1 MDAYTS
7 LYTAG
12 GVPALVST
20 AITIVYFLIKL
31 VTYFLHAG
39 TREAESRE
47 GTLHNSI
54 SGHDQGSASGAEGPG
69 QVYLNIPR
77 YPYNTE
83 DNGRG
88 QWPQTT
94 RPVFLHTERQDLR
107 ISPTRDDTGD
117 KTMPPLRTN
126 VEGYKGRRSSY
137 PRDDIRPGSQGPHP
151 NTTGIHPKGQRGD
164 DAANQEPQH
173 YERTGR
179 EGRQWRPDPIC
190 HDGIQGPST
199 TGEAGH
205 TSATPQEVS
214 TIGIQTE
221 SCDTIYVSRDTLIAY
236 TIAVVQNTQTIQFE
250 QMQVALQTVQNQ
262 ASIETPLKAEHLMMA
277 HFNLAILTDDIA
289 SNTYVDAPAGQTG
302 IPASEPPT
310 LVDAEETICKALDTN
325 LCPSRRDRAP
335 QLTSAVVPTYREDR
349 GPIKGIPVGYK
360 SNNSWDFS
368 DSGEADCSRAPRTT
382 TLFAYTSWRGRPNR
396 GREQNYGQGANISV
410 RGGNAPH
417 SRLWH
422 NQPYGQ
428 RTRSQEALR
437 VRAYRKWQRRH
448 DLS

>member
-1 MDAYTS
+1 M
-7 LYTAG
+7 
-12 GVPALVST
+12 
-20 AITIVYFLIKL
+20 
-31 VTYFLHAG
+31 
-39 TREAESRE
+39 
-47 GTLHNSI
+47 
-54 SGHDQGSASGAEGPG
+54 
-69 QVYLNIPR
+69 
-77 YPYNTE
+77 
-83 DNGRG
+83 
-88 QWPQTT
+88 
-94 RPVFLHTERQDLR
+94 
-107 ISPTRDDTGD
+107 
-117 KTMPPLRTN
+117 
-126 VEGYKGRRSSY
+126 
-137 PRDDIRPGSQGPHP
+137 
-151 NTTGIHPKGQRGD
+151 
-164 DAANQEPQH
+164 
-173 YERTGR
+173 
-179 EGRQWRPDPIC
+179 
-190 HDGIQGPST
+190 
-199 TGEAGH
+199 
-205 TSATPQEVS
+205 S

-262 ASIETPLKAEHLMMA
+262 ASIETPLKAEHLMTA
-277 HFNLAILTDDIA
+277 HFNLVILTDDIA

-368 DSGEADCSRAPRTT
+368 DSGEADCSRAPQTT

>member
-20 AITIVYFLIKL
+20 AVTIVYFLIKL
-31 VTYFLHAG
+31 VMHLIHAG

-54 SGHDQGSASGAEGPG
+54 SGHDQGSASEAEGPG
-69 QVYLNIPR
+69 QIYPNIPR
-77 YPYNTE
+77 HPYSTE

-94 RPVFLHTERQDLR
+94 RPLFLHTEWQDLR

-126 VEGYKGRRSSY
+126 VEGYKGRRSTYS
-137 PRDDIRPGSQGPHP
+137 RDDIRSESQGPHLD
-151 NTTGIHPKGQRGD
+151 TAGIHQKGRRGD
-164 DAANQEPQH
+164 DAANQEPQY
-173 YERTGR
+173 YEGTGG
-179 EGRQWRPDPIC
+179 EGRQWTPDPFC
-190 HDGIQGPST
+190 YDGIQGPAT

-205 TSATPQEVS
+205 TSAAPQEVS

-262 ASIETPLKAEHLMMA
+262 ASIETPLKAEQLMTA

-310 LVDAEETICKALDTN
+310 TEDAEETICKALDTQLRPN
-325 LCPSRRDRAP
+325 RRDRAIQP
-335 QLTSAVVPTYREDR
+335 TSAVAPTYQEDR
-349 GPIKGIPVGYK
+349 GPIKGIPAGYE
-360 SNNSWDFS
+360 SDNSWEFS
-368 DSGEADCSRAPRTT
+368 DSGEADCSRAPRTN
-382 TLFAYTSWRGRPNR
+382 TLLAYTSWRGRPNR
-396 GREQNYGQGANISV
+396 GRDQNYGRGANISV
-410 RGGNAPH
+410 RGGNVPH
-417 SRLWH
+417 SRPWH
-422 NQPYGQ
+422 HQPYGR
-428 RTRSQEALR
+428 RTRSQEAPR
-437 VRAYRKWQRRH
+437 ARAYRKWERRH
-448 DLS
+448 NIS

>member
-7 LYTAG
+7 LYTA

-137 PRDDIRPGSQGPHP
+137 PRDDIRPGSQGPHL
-151 NTTGIHPKGQRGD
+151 NTAGIHPKGRRGD

-173 YERTGR
+173 YERTGG
-179 EGRQWRPDPIC
+179 EGRQRRPDPIH
-190 HDGIQGPST
+190 HDGIQGPAT

-205 TSATPQEVS
+205 TSAALQEVS
-214 TIGIQTE
+214 TIGVQTE
-221 SCDTIYVSRDTLIAY
+221 SCDTIYVSKDTLIAY
-236 TIAVVQNTQTIQFE
+236 TIAVVQNTQTIHFE
-250 QMQVALQTVQNQ
+250 RMQVALQTVQNQ
-262 ASIETPLKAEHLMMA
+262 ASIETLLKAEQLMMA

-302 IPASEPPT
+302 IPASKPPT
-310 LVDAEETICKALDTN
+310 SADAEETICKTLNTN
-325 LCPSRRDRAP
+325 LPPRRRD
-335 QLTSAVVPTYREDR
+335 
-349 GPIKGIPVGYK
+349 
-360 SNNSWDFS
+360 
-368 DSGEADCSRAPRTT
+368 
-382 TLFAYTSWRGRPNR
+382 
-396 GREQNYGQGANISV
+396 
-410 RGGNAPH
+410 
-417 SRLWH
+417 
-422 NQPYGQ
+422 
-428 RTRSQEALR
+428 
-437 VRAYRKWQRRH
+437 
-448 DLS
+448 